1 MNGLL
6 KTLIKPDWDEDPK
19 RSEIIHAANLL
30 HIGEFQLIQLAYKVW
45 YGEDLPENKI
55 NKIFNE
61 YMVTGIVPVW
71 VVYYARDILKL
82 NKAKVLDGYNEKYHI
97 YDNEFGK
104 FISNENQRR
113 KRGIIYTIIIVLV
126 FIFSHFISNIHIEE
140 AAGFYPPYI
149 EKRVVY
155 PEFDKKDPDYAGDK
169 DK

>member
-1 MNGLL
+1 MPTDNDGVMIILSSPSGIS
-6 KTLIKPDWDEDPK
+6 IKDIATQMVNDSHSRIP
-19 RSEIIHAANLL
+19 I
-30 HIGEFQLIQLAYKVW
+30 YK
-45 YGEDLPENKI
+45 EDLDHI
-55 NKIFNE
+55 I
-61 YMVTGIVPVW
+61 GIA
-71 VVYYARDILKL
+71 YARDILKL